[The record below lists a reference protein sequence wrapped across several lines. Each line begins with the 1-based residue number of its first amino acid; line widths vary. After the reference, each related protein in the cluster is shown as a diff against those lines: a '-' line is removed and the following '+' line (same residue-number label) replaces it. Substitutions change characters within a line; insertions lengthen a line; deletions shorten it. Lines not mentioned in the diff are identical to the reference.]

1 MIPFHAGASAV
12 GDAVT
17 EGQEAVCEVNV
28 LKLHIREL
36 TAEDVYKRQR
46 VDRLDGV
53 EVSFTG
59 IFNTLVV
66 RHQDVAGELSRIL
79 NELSVSGVNIANMS
93 LNRDRRGG
101 AALTVVETDQ
111 KIPADALELSLIHI

>member
-36 TAEDVYKRQR
+36 TAELNVGK
-46 VDRLDGV
+46 VSKALDAQID
-53 EVSFTG
+53 E
-59 IFNTLVV
+59 
-66 RHQDVAGELSRIL
+66 VAG
-79 NELSVSGVNIANMS
+79 GVLGHGLGNGQHHHVH
-93 LNRDRRGG
+93 R
-101 AALTVVETDQ
+101 VV
-111 KIPADALELSLIHI
+111 L